1 MISPS
6 STSETEVSEK
16 GTKPKEFYIIKG
28 EKNKS
33 VIIIRSRKFESFK
46 RIVSDKND
54 SVTVLCAQ
62 RKITMIKWM
71 WGEESG
77 WIIWPCFFIKQHWPL
92 VKLVRIIQRVICI
105 MLVCMR
111 VWIHLSMRIMKL
123 CAIFLYECVSVAG
136 CVCICVFFMCVCVCS
151 YCMYGVHVLSLVH
164 ICTIVTH

>member
-1 MISPS
+1 M
-6 STSETEVSEK
+6 
-16 GTKPKEFYIIKG
+16 
-28 EKNKS
+28 
-33 VIIIRSRKFESFK
+33 
-46 RIVSDKND
+46 
-54 SVTVLCAQ
+54 LCAQ

-77 WIIWPCFFIKQHWPL
+77 WIIWPCVFIKQHWPL

-136 CVCICVFFMCVCVCS
+136 CVCICVFFMCVCVHTACMGPCAFTRPHMYNRNTLDLSTESVYSVWGVCVSVCVCVRS
-151 YCMYGVHVLSLVH
+151 YNGAWWTGASFDAMKADRRETGPIRRVGAAN
-164 ICTIVTH
+164 